1 VIVGFEGRPVAEPDQ
16 LIVAIRAQR
25 PGDTV
30 TLKVRSGDRTRDVKV
45 TLDESAADD

>member
-1 VIVGFEGRPVAEPDQ
+1 MTDPDQ

-30 TLKVRSGDRTRDVKV
+30 TLTVRTGQRERTVDL
-45 TLDESAADD
+45 TLGESEAEEDG